1 MYISTGSVWALT
13 LNQAWNQV
21 KTANP
26 TISSAQASISA
37 AQGQQIQANLI
48 PNPTFNTTQGNIPGL
63 GAYSNN
69 PNAQST
75 YSISQ
80 IIELGGKRSD
90 RRNIADAQFEQARI
104 NYQINNAEL
113 FAQVVT
119 TFLNVAEAEE
129 KLRLNNRSIDLNK
142 KTIMVIK
149 QRIDAGRTSA
159 LDLQTAKI
167 SLNNSYLEKIAIKS
181 ELASARYTLAKF
193 WNGSDNNIDKILM
206 PSIREMP
213 LMGLSYYF
221 SRISKNWQLQ
231 ASFQAEKVTQA
242 EIKLAEA
249 KRYPDITVGVGIDHY
264 FQNSDP
270 KGHNAVMGEI
280 SVPIPIF
287 DRNQGNVATAHESYI
302 KSFSETQNNELLLK
316 KSIVN
321 TYQLAMQ
328 AKNQTNILKNGIVP
342 ESRNNL
348 NLAKMGYERGKY
360 SYLDLLNAQQKLIDA
375 QMREINTIF
384 MYRKAWFMLQI
395 LIGNLPITDESCSEK
410 L

>member
-1 MYISTGSVWALT
+1 
-13 LNQAWNQV
+13 
-21 KTANP
+21 
-26 TISSAQASISA
+26 
-37 AQGQQIQANLI
+37 
-48 PNPTFNTTQGNIPGL
+48 
-63 GAYSNN
+63 
-69 PNAQST
+69 
-75 YSISQ
+75 
-80 IIELGGKRSD
+80 
-90 RRNIADAQFEQARI
+90 
-104 NYQINNAEL
+104 
-113 FAQVVT
+113 
-119 TFLNVAEAEE
+119 
-129 KLRLNNRSIDLNK
+129 
-142 KTIMVIK
+142 
-149 QRIDAGRTSA
+149 
-159 LDLQTAKI
+159 
-167 SLNNSYLEKIAIKS
+167 
-181 ELASARYTLAKF
+181 
-193 WNGSDNNIDKILM
+193 
-206 PSIREMP
+206 
-213 LMGLSYYF
+213 MGLSYYF